1 MTTARKNKMV
11 SEKMYFEFLDGLRES
26 GLSVPDVGRPY
37 LMAQFALAPN
47 RAVGI
52 IQRWAQQ
59 RAAHHG

>member
-1 MTTARKNKMV
+1 MV